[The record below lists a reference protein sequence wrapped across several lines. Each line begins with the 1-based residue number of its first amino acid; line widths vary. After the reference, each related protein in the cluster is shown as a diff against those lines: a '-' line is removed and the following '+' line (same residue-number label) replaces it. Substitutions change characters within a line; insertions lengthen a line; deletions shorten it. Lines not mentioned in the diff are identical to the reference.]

1 MNFKDYAYDKYQWC
15 NTVEA
20 ALEMFPSRDVIAI
33 IDEKTPMYFIIDN
46 IMEKYPSAK
55 RTQSN
60 RVKIG
65 NRSVTILCGFKSHI
79 MGYNRNKTVMVVY
92 P

>member
-1 MNFKDYAYDKYQWC
+1 MNFKDYACDKYQWC

-60 RVKIG
+60 RVKVG
-65 NRSVTILCGFKSHI
+65 NRSVTILRGFKSHV